1 MFMVIIEDKELLI
14 IIINLK
20 EIEMVIETNNR
31 REVAKAEPG
40 TEKEAIKE
48 KININQRIK
57 SKSIVKPDHLVHQAQ
72 V

>member
-31 REVAKAEPG
+31 REVAKAEAE

-57 SKSIVKPDHLVHQAQ
+57 SKMGLT
-72 V
+72 